1 MGIFFDKKRCSFH
14 SPNEA
19 GIYILFLYCSI
30 VIGVPV
36 ASQYSASFYRL
47 YNSTLTTLAKKN
59 DSVLIERL
67 KQVVIFAD
75 TVEYFSSRGNH
86 SAGADLFDLKVDEL
100 CAKYDIKRAGIV
112 SMKRRHS
119 NRLFELFGRD
129 FFDLFES
136 HDNIPEIDKRIEDAY
151 TETDPKLSIS
161 SSDFVP
167 SDVVKSVSAVSH
179 SQLKGIKM
187 QDCGNEAQFLITHS
201 KATLSNELESLD
213 LARVKFLLGVLDG
226 NIGTPQERRAFR
238 TLMTKPKEGINE

>member
-1 MGIFFDKKRCSFH
+1 MNRVSAF
-14 SPNEA
+14 
-19 GIYILFLYCSI
+19 LFLYVLI

-59 DSVLIERL
+59 DPILLDRL

-100 CAKYDIKRAGIV
+100 CEKYNIKRAGII

-136 HDNIPEIDKRIEDAY
+136 HENIPEIDKRIEDAY
-151 TETDPKLSIS
+151 TETDPQFSIS
-161 SSDFVP
+161 ATDFVP
-167 SDVVKSVSAVSH
+167 ADVVKSVSIIQQT
-179 SQLKGIKM
+179 QLKGIKM
-187 QDCGNEAQFLITHS
+187 QDCAQEAQFLITHS
-201 KATLSNELESLD
+201 KATLANELESLD

-238 TLMTKPKEGINE
+238 ALLTKPKETANV